1 MGTQVTT
8 PVTTPAG
15 ALDIVVAGETVC
27 LLAQKAL
34 YWPRRN
40 MLVVADIHFG
50 KAASFRAL
58 GVPVPR
64 GTTTQNLDALDALM
78 ALCEVEHLMFL
89 GDFLHARAAHADATQ
104 AAMLAW
110 RHRHADLALTLVR
123 GNHDRHAGD
132 PAAALDIEMVDEPY
146 ALAPF
151 SFCHHPDLAT
161 AGYALAGQIHPTYLL
176 ATRFD
181 ALRLPCFVVGTGRMI
196 LPSFGAFT
204 GGFSITPGAGDAVFV
219 SSGEQ
224 VHLVRYRTD
233 GKQWNG
239 RPHP

>member
-1 MGTQVTT
+1 MS
-8 PVTTPAG
+8 
-15 ALDIVVAGETVC
+15 ALAASVDIIVAGESVR

-34 YWPRRN
+34 YWPRQK

-64 GTTTQNLDALDALM
+64 GTTTQNLQALDALM
-78 ALCEVEHLMFL
+78 ATHEVEHLMFL
-89 GDFLHARAAHADATQ
+89 GDFLHARAAHASATQ

-110 RHRHADLALTLVR
+110 RSRHPDLELTLVR

-132 PAAALDIEMVDEPY
+132 PAQALAIRMVDEPY

-151 SFCHHPDLAT
+151 SFCHHPDIASP
-161 AGYALAGQIHPTYLL
+161 GYALAGHIHPTYLL

-181 ALRLPCFVVGTGRMI
+181 ALRLPCFVVGPGRMI

-204 GGFSITPGAGDAVFV
+204 GGFPITPGPGDAVFV
-219 SSGEQ
+219 TSGEQ
-224 VHLVRYRTD
+224 VHLVR
-233 GKQWNG
+233 
-239 RPHP
+239 

>member
-1 MGTQVTT
+1 MIAREV
-8 PVTTPAG
+8 
-15 ALDIVVAGETVC
+15 VVAGESLL

-34 YWPRRN
+34 YWPRQK

-64 GTTTQNLDALDALM
+64 GTTTQNLQALDGLM
-78 ALCEVEHLMFL
+78 ASFDVEHLMFL
-89 GDFLHARAAHADATQ
+89 GDFLHARAAHASATQ

-110 RHRHADLALTLVR
+110 RLRHPELALTLVR

-132 PAAALDIEMVDEPY
+132 PAQALGIRMVDEPY
-146 ALAPF
+146 MLAPF
-151 SFCHHPDLAT
+151 SFCHHPDVVSP
-161 AGYALAGQIHPTYLL
+161 GYALAGHIHPTFLL

-181 ALRLPCFVVGTGRMI
+181 ALRLPCFVVGPGRMI

-204 GGFSITPGAGDAVFV
+204 GGFPITPGAGDAVFV
-219 SSGEQ
+219 TSGEG
-224 VHLVRYRTD
+224 VHLVR
-233 GKQWNG
+233 
-239 RPHP
+239 